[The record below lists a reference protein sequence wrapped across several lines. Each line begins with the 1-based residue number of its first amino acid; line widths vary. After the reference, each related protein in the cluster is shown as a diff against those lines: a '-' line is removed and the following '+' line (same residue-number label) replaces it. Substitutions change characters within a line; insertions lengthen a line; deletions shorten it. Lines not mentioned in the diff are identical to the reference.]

1 MCRDSYGNTPLHY
14 VTVDNESLR
23 KLLICAGSDVMA
35 ANNDNQTAA
44 FCQLDMEYTESG
56 IDLGCNIV
64 NGNGQSLLDI
74 LASASGQLSSRSKF
88 SQQELD
94 ANRQMYLPTQ
104 NSNGQ
109 TILHLAALHGWLSE
123 FSVPG
128 NFNAKD
134 CCGFTPLHS
143 LMARGSEDFD
153 EAIFDLLVKKC
164 NVDAVNMEGQT
175 ALHMAVSHD
184 LSNAFA
190 VKGLIKA
197 GARYVQPE
205 FVVAI

>member
-1 MCRDSYGNTPLHY
+1 MHY
-14 VTVDNESLR
+14 MTAHNESLR
-23 KLLICAGSDVMA
+23 KLLIRAGSDVMA
-35 ANNDNQTAA
+35 TNNENQTAA
-44 FCQLDMEYTESG
+44 FCQLHMEYTESG

-64 NGNGQSLLDI
+64 NGSGQSLLDI
-74 LASASGQLSSRSKF
+74 LASASGQFSSHSMF

-123 FSVPG
+123 LSVPG
-128 NFNAKD
+128 NFNARD

-143 LMARGSEDFD
+143 LMTRRYEEVYKAVF
-153 EAIFDLLVKKC
+153 EAIFNLLVRQC
-164 NVDAVNMEGQT
+164 NIDAVNMDGQT

-190 VKGLIKA
+190 VTGLIKA

-205 FVVAI
+205 FIVDI